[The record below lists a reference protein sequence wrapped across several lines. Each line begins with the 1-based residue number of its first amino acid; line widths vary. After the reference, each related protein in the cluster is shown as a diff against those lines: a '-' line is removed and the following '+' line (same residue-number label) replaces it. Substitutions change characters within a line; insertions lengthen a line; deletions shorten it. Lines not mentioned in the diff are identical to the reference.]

1 MWLARITLMIL
12 LLGSS
17 SMARAEEDE
26 SVLWGGLQSV
36 NWTRA
41 EASTASSATALTAVI
56 GARYGVDDFWELA
69 AQLSGGANLT
79 ESTRGD
85 GLGMASLEA
94 RYTIDALTWVP
105 WVCAGVG
112 VLARADVGDQ
122 DLRLDMAAHLGVGLD
137 YRPERDWGLSF
148 SARVHSPLT
157 DPERS
162 SGPLETTIAYA
173 WYLD

>member
-1 MWLARITLMIL
+1 MWLARITLVIL

-17 SMARAEEDE
+17 PAARAEADE
-26 SVLWGGLQSV
+26 SALWAGLQSV
-36 NWTRA
+36 GWTRA
-41 EASTASSATALTAVI
+41 ETPSASSSMTMAGVLGV
-56 GARYGVDDFWELA
+56 RYGVDDFWELA
-69 AQLSGGANLT
+69 AQLGGGANVS
-79 ESTRGD
+79 ESARGA
-85 GLGMASLEA
+85 GLGIAILEA

-112 VLARADVGDQ
+112 AIGRDGANDGAA
-122 DLRLDMAAHLGVGLD
+122 RLDMIAHFGVGTE

-162 SGPLETTIAYA
+162 SGPVELTVAYA